1 MHGKTKRWEG
11 EGVKPNHSFKMPLDL
26 CKTPIIL
33 QNNII
38 MLIGWYAPS
47 ECIGGWSIPTKARI
61 VKMQKTI
68 FYITFFTNGIMGGY
82 ILYGDGKVIQV
93 KIIGFIRKRGI
104 FFRLSF
110 FFSFQFPRACHLN
123 SGWMKKER
131 NTQNKPKKE
140 KRTLL
145 FSMSVVCVYVIF
157 YCSSHPNPLSKLI
170 VILVFFF
177 YLFRLHRRICWA
189 SNKLSH
195 SIVLLACLFG
205 GLYVHLVFML
215 LVDCEW
221 FVSRMLNQIKSTLKS
236 NRNFHLVVIWI
247 AIPIVVFIVFQAFS
261 NHWFLPQS
269 SPTIIT
275 YSIFK

>member
-1 MHGKTKRWEG
+1 MALWVAIFCTGMEKWFRSKLL
-11 EGVKPNHSFKMPLDL
+11 VLFV
-26 CKTPIIL
+26 
-33 QNNII
+33 
-38 MLIGWYAPS
+38 S
-47 ECIGGWSIPTKARI
+47 EA
-61 VKMQKTI
+61 
-68 FYITFFTNGIMGGY
+68 
-82 ILYGDGKVIQV
+82 
-93 KIIGFIRKRGI
+93 
-104 FFRLSF
+104 F
-110 FFSFQFPRACHLN
+110 FFGFHF
-123 SGWMKKER
+123 
-131 NTQNKPKKE
+131 
-140 KRTLL
+140 
-145 FSMSVVCVYVIF
+145 
-157 YCSSHPNPLSKLI
+157 SSHSNSHALVTWIPGEWKKNATHKINLKKRRELSYFLWVLCVCMSFSTVVLI
-170 VILVFFF
+170 QIHYLNWLWFWCFFF